1 MEGSVSGLPGLAAMM
16 NFDKILKVAVRG
28 GASDIIL
35 KPGAVP
41 RFRFQG
47 EIMNLSDGEPVTP
60 QLMSE
65 WLALIVP
72 PHLKSRLQ
80 NLEDLD
86 FAYTSPIGNRFRVN
100 LFRQKQSY
108 AMVMRVINNHIRTME
123 ELQLPKV
130 VQKFADERRGLVLVT
145 GATGSGKSTTL
156 ASIIEKI
163 NSTRAAHILTIEDPI
178 EFMFV
183 EKRSTINQREIGIDA
198 ESFASAL
205 RSALR
210 QNPDVILVGELRDQ
224 ETTETALMAAETGHL
239 VLSTLHTM
247 DATESITRLL
257 SYFPPHQHP
266 SLKIMLSQT
275 LKAIVSQRLVTRADS
290 RGMVPALEILI
301 ANELVKETIQKG
313 DDFNLLKD
321 AIRNNRNTY
330 GMQSFDHS
338 LLTLYKDGIITK
350 EEAIEHASNRKDLE
364 LAMQGFES

>member
-1 MEGSVSGLPGLAAMM
+1 M
-16 NFDKILKVAVRG
+16 NLEKILKVAVRG

-35 KPGAVP
+35 KPGVMP

-47 EIMNLSDGEPVTP
+47 EILNLADGEVITP
-60 QLMSE
+60 QMMMAWIGTL
-65 WLALIVP
+65 VP
-72 PHLKSRLQ
+72 PHMKHRLQ
-80 NLEDLD
+80 QLEDLD
-86 FAYTSPIGNRFRVN
+86 FAYASPLGNRFRVN

-108 AMVMRVINNHIRTME
+108 AMILRVINNHIRTME
-123 ELQLPKV
+123 ELQLPQV
-130 VQKFADERRGLVLVT
+130 MHTFAEERRGLVLVT

-163 NSTRAAHILTIEDPI
+163 NASRASHILTIEDPI
-178 EFMFV
+178 EFVFT
-183 EKRSTINQREIGIDA
+183 EKRSTINQREIGVDA
-198 ESFASAL
+198 ESFAAAL

-210 QNPDVILVGELRDQ
+210 QNPDVILVGELRDK

-275 LKAIVSQRLVTRADS
+275 LKAIVSQRLVPRKDNK
-290 RGMVPALEILI
+290 GMVPAIEILI
-301 ANELVKETIQKG
+301 ANELVRENIQKG
-313 DDFNLLKD
+313 EDFSLLKD
-321 AIRNNRNTY
+321 AIRNSRNTY

-338 LLTLYKDGIITK
+338 LLTLYKSGIITQA
-350 EEAIEHASNRKDLE
+350 EALEHASNRKDLE